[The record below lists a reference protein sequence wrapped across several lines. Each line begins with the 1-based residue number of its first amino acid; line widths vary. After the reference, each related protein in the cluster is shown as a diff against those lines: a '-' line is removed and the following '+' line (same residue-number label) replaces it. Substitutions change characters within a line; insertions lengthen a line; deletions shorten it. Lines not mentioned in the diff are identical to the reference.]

1 MVKVIS
7 NRFKVLLL
15 SFLVIAQA
23 GLVFET
29 FGEQPS
35 REVAHQVVSHLDT
48 SNDHPHDPA
57 FGVISDSDHNHVPNT
72 LIQDLGY
79 GHVTTAFDSSKDY
92 LDVSPLNDT
101 LMGAL
106 TLPYKPPRWI

>member
-1 MVKVIS
+1 MVTVIS
-7 NRFKVLLL
+7 NRFRLLL
-15 SFLVIAQA
+15 LGFLVIAQA
-23 GLVFET
+23 GLVFDT

-35 REVAHQVVSHLDT
+35 RELAHKVVSHLDT
-48 SNDHPHDPA
+48 SNDHPHDLA
-57 FGVISDSDHNHVPNT
+57 FGVISDSDHDHGPNT

-79 GHVTTAFDSSKDY
+79 GHVNTAFDSSEY
-92 LDVSPLNDT
+92 YPDVSPLDDT

>member
-1 MVKVIS
+1 MVNVIS
-7 NRFKVLLL
+7 NRFRVLLL

-48 SNDHPHDPA
+48 SNGHPHDPS
-57 FGVISDSDHNHVPNT
+57 FGVISDSEHDHVPNT

-79 GHVTTAFDSSKDY
+79 GHVTTAFDSSEY
-92 LDVSPLNDT
+92 YPDVSPLNDT
-101 LMGAL
+101 LVGAL
-106 TLPYKPPRWI
+106 TPPYKPPRWI

>member
-1 MVKVIS
+1 MVKVSS

-35 REVAHQVVSHLDT
+35 RELAHQVVSHLDT
-48 SNDHPHDPA
+48 SNDHPHDPS
-57 FGVISDSDHNHVPNT
+57 FGVISDTEHDHVPNT

-79 GHVTTAFDSSKDY
+79 GHVTTAFDSSEY
-92 LDVSPLNDT
+92 YPDVSPLNGT
-101 LMGAL
+101 FMGAL
-106 TLPYKPPRWI
+106 TLPYRPPRWI

>member
-7 NRFKVLLL
+7 NRFRVFLL

-35 REVAHQVVSHLDT
+35 RELAHQVVSHLDT
-48 SNDHPHDPA
+48 SNDHPHDPS
-57 FGVISDSDHNHVPNT
+57 FGVISDNEHDHVPNT

-79 GHVTTAFDSSKDY
+79 GHATTAFDSSEY
-92 LDVSPLNDT
+92 YPDVSLLNDT
-101 LMGAL
+101 LVGAL